1 MGENKKKKII
11 KKNGAIITL
20 ICIVF
25 IIYIG
30 ITIFFRTHFY
40 NTTID
45 GINMFRKSVED
56 AKDIISYKLDNYC
69 VNINEEDQKTQY
81 ITGNSI
87 GLKYDLGNQI
97 EKIKDK
103 ENPFWCIAGMLK
115 HNSYETNS
123 LVTVDKELLKKSV
136 DKIIELRS
144 KDVRQNENA
153 KIDYR
158 NGEYIVVD
166 ERYGNIIDKN
176 VLEEK
181 ITEAVEKLEQE
192 INIEKLD
199 CYTKPEYTSKSK
211 EVLQAKDTL
220 NKYLCAEVTYSF
232 GNDKEILNKEQ
243 IRNWL
248 RIDDKYE
255 VYIDDKNVKEY
266 IKTLANKYNTVGKE
280 REFTTS
286 LGNKIKVA
294 GGSYGNKIDEDFEG
308 VLLIEAIKNGKNISK
323 EPEYLQKAASTGK
336 NDIGNTYVEIDLSR
350 QHLWFYKAGRLITEG
365 DIVSGNVNNDCAT
378 PAGIYSL
385 VYKQK
390 DTVLKGQ
397 GYASPVNFWMPFNGG
412 IGIHDAS
419 WRYNFGGDI
428 YTTNGSH
435 GCINA
440 PYDLAIKIFNN
451 IEPGTPVVCYH
462 E

>member
-1 MGENKKKKII
+1 MEENKKKKII
-11 KKNGAIITL
+11 KKNWAIITL
-20 ICIVF
+20 ICIAF

-45 GINMFRKSVED
+45 GINMFGKSVED

-69 VNINEEDQKTQY
+69 LEIDEENQKTQY
-81 ITGNSI
+81 IIGNNI
-87 GLKYDLGNQI
+87 GLKYDLENEI

-115 HNSYETNS
+115 HNSYETNIS
-123 LVTVDKELLKKSV
+123 VTVDKESLKKSV

-144 KDVRQNENA
+144 KDVRENENA
-153 KIDYR
+153 KINYS

-166 ERYGNIIDKN
+166 EIYGNIIDKT

-232 GNDKEILNKEQ
+232 GNDKEILNKDQ
-243 IRNWL
+243 IHNWL
-248 RIDDKYE
+248 RVDDKYE

-280 REFTTS
+280 REFKTS
-286 LGNKIKVA
+286 LGNNIKVA

-308 VLLIEAIKNGKNISK
+308 ALLIEAIKNGKNILK
-323 EPEYLQKAASTGK
+323 EAEYLQKAASTGK

-350 QHLWFYKAGRLITEG
+350 QHLWFYKAGKLIAEG
-365 DIVSGNVNNDCAT
+365 DIVSGNLNNDWAT
-378 PAGIYSL
+378 PAGTYSL

-390 DTVLKGQ
+390 DTVLKGE
-397 GYASPVNFWMPFNGG
+397 GYASPVDFWMPFNGG

-419 WRYNFGGDI
+419 WRYTFGGSI
-428 YTTNGSH
+428 YVSNGSH

-440 PYDLAIKIFNN
+440 PHSLANAIYNN
-451 IEPGTPVVCYH
+451 IESGTPIICYY
-462 E
+462 